1 LHIYTRKK
9 PHDATSRLHG
19 VGDLVPTKIPRR
31 TQMNAPQSPDKTK
44 VEQVK
49 LLIDGQWVE
58 SKTTEWRDI
67 VNPATQEVLARVPFA
82 TVEEVDAAVAAG
94 QRAFASWRDTPIG
107 ARMRIMLKLQALIRE
122 HTKRIAQTLSA
133 EQGKTLADAEGDIF
147 RGLEVVEHAAS
158 IGTLQM
164 GEFAENVAGG
174 VDTYTLRQPIGVCA
188 GITPFN
194 FPAMI
199 PLWMFPMAIVCGN
212 TFVLKP
218 SEQDPLSTMMLVEL
232 ALEAGVP
239 AGVLNVVHGG
249 KQVVDAICTH
259 KDIKAISFV
268 GSTEVGTHVYNLG
281 SQHGKRV
288 QSMMGAKNH
297 AVVLPDANRTQT
309 VNALVGA
316 AFGAAGQRCMAT
328 SVAVL
333 VGKAREWLPDIKDAA
348 SKLKVNAGSEP
359 GTDVGPVVSKRAKE
373 RVLGL
378 IESGIQEG
386 AKLELDGRGVK
397 VPGYEQGNF
406 VGPTLFSGV
415 KTDMQVYTQ
424 EIFGPVLV
432 TLEVDTLDEAIAL
445 VNANPFGNGTGLFT
459 QSGAAA
465 RKFQSEIDIGQ
476 VGINIP
482 IPVPVPFF
490 SFTGSRGS
498 KLGDL
503 GPYGKQVVQFYTQ
516 TKTVTARWFDD
527 DSVNDGVNTTISLR

>member
-1 LHIYTRKK
+1 
-9 PHDATSRLHG
+9 
-19 VGDLVPTKIPRR
+19 
-31 TQMNAPQSPDKTK
+31 MNAPLQSGGTTLQ
-44 VEQVK
+44 QVK
-49 LLIDGQWVE
+49 LLIDGEWVQ
-58 SKTTEWRDI
+58 SQSQEWHDI
-67 VNPATQEVLARVPFA
+67 VNPATQEVLAKVPFA
-82 TVEEVDAAVAAG
+82 TAGEVDAAIAAA
-94 QRAFASWRDTPIG
+94 QRAFQTWKLTPIG

-122 HTKRIAQTLSA
+122 HSKRIAQVLSA
-133 EQGKTLADAEGDIF
+133 EQGKTIADAEGDIF
-147 RGLEVVEHAAS
+147 RGLEVVEHACS

-218 SEQDPLSTMMLVEL
+218 SEQDPLSTMLLVEL
-232 ALEAGVP
+232 AVEAGVP

-249 KQVVDAICTH
+249 KEVVDALCTH
-259 KDIKAISFV
+259 QDIKAVSFV
-268 GSTEVGTHVYNLG
+268 GSTAVGTHVYDLAG
-281 SQHGKRV
+281 KHGKRV

-309 VNALVGA
+309 VNALAGA

-333 VGKAREWLPDIKDAA
+333 VGKAREWLPDIKEAA

-378 IESGIQEG
+378 IESGIKEG
-386 AKLELDGRGVK
+386 AKLELDGRDVK

-445 VNANPFGNGTGLFT
+445 VNSNPFGNGTGLFT

-482 IPVPVPFF
+482 IPVPVPYF

>member
-1 LHIYTRKK
+1 
-9 PHDATSRLHG
+9 
-19 VGDLVPTKIPRR
+19 
-31 TQMNAPQSPDKTK
+31 MNASMNPGQTK

-58 SKTTEWRDI
+58 SSTTEWRDI
-67 VNPATQEVLARVPFA
+67 VNPATQQVLAKVPFA
-82 TVEEVDAAVAAG
+82 TKEEVDSAVAAA
-94 QRAFASWRDTPIG
+94 QRAFKTWRETPIG

-122 HTKRIAQTLSA
+122 HSQRIAVTLSA
-133 EQGKTLADAEGDIF
+133 EQGKTIADAEGDIF
-147 RGLEVVEHAAS
+147 RGLEVVEHACS
-158 IGTLQM
+158 IGSLQM
-164 GEFAENVAGG
+164 GEHAENVAGG

-199 PLWMFPMAIVCGN
+199 PLWMFPMAIACGN

-232 ALEAGVP
+232 AVQAGVP

-249 KQVVDAICTH
+249 KDVVDAICTH
-259 KDIKAISFV
+259 PDIKAISFV
-268 GSTEVGTHVYNLG
+268 GSTEVGTHVYNLAG
-281 SQHGKRV
+281 QHGKRV
-288 QSMMGAKNH
+288 QAMMGAKNH
-297 AVVLPDANRTQT
+297 AVVLPDANRVQAL
-309 VNALVGA
+309 NALVGA
-316 AFGAAGQRCMAT
+316 GFGAAGQRCMAT
-328 SVAVL
+328 SVVVL
-333 VGKAREWLPDIKDAA
+333 VGAAREWLPDLKALA
-348 SKLKVNAGSEP
+348 SKLTVNAGSEP
-359 GTDVGPVVSKRAKE
+359 GTDVGPVISKRAKD
-373 RVLGL
+373 RILGL
-378 IESGIQEG
+378 IENGVKEG

-397 VPGYEQGNF
+397 VPGFEEGNF

-415 KTDMQVYTQ
+415 TTDMQIYTQ

-432 TLEVDTLDEAIAL
+432 VLEVDTLDEAIAL
-445 VNANPFGNGTGLFT
+445 VNRNPFGNGTGLFT

-465 RKFQSEIDIGQ
+465 RKFQNEIDVGQ

-516 TKTVTARWFDD
+516 TKTVTSRWFDD
-527 DSVNDGVNTTISLR
+527 DTVNDGVNTTIHLR

>member
-1 LHIYTRKK
+1 
-9 PHDATSRLHG
+9 
-19 VGDLVPTKIPRR
+19 
-31 TQMNAPQSPDKTK
+31 MNVSLTPSDTTLQT
-44 VEQVK
+44 VR
-49 LLIDGQWVE
+49 LLIDGEWVE
-58 SKTTEWRDI
+58 SQSSEWHDI
-67 VNPATQEVLARVPFA
+67 VNPATQQVLAKVPFA
-82 TVEEVDAAVAAG
+82 TASEVDAAIAAA
-94 QRAFASWRDTPIG
+94 QRAFQTWKLTPIG
-107 ARMRIMLKLQALIRE
+107 TRMRIMLKLQALIRE
-122 HTKRIAQTLSA
+122 HSKRIAAVLSA
-133 EQGKTLADAEGDIF
+133 EQGKTIADAEGDIF
-147 RGLEVVEHAAS
+147 RGLEVVEHACS

-199 PLWMFPMAIVCGN
+199 PLWMFPMAIACGN

-218 SEQDPLSTMMLVEL
+218 SEQDPLSTMLLVEL
-232 ALEAGVP
+232 AIEAGVP

-249 KQVVDAICTH
+249 KDVVDALCTH
-259 KDIKAISFV
+259 KDIKAVSFV
-268 GSTEVGTHVYNLG
+268 GSTAVGTHVYDLAG
-281 SQHGKRV
+281 RHGKRV

-297 AVVLPDANRTQT
+297 AVVLPDANREQT
-309 VNALVGA
+309 LNALVGA
-316 AFGAAGQRCMAT
+316 GFGAAGQRCMAT
-328 SVAVL
+328 SVVVL
-333 VGKAREWLPDIKDAA
+333 VGAAKQWLPELKALA
-348 SKLKVNAGSEP
+348 QKLKVNAGSEP
-359 GTDVGPVVSKRAKE
+359 GTDIGPVISKRAKARILE
-373 RVLGL
+373 L
-378 IESGIQEG
+378 IESGVKEG
-386 AKLELDGRGVK
+386 AKLELDGRGIS
-397 VPGYEQGNF
+397 VPGFEQGNF

-415 KTDMQVYTQ
+415 TTEMRIYTE

-432 TLEVDTLDEAIAL
+432 VLEVDTLDQAIAL

-465 RKFQSEIDIGQ
+465 RKFQSEIDVGQ

-527 DSVNDGVNTTISLR
+527 DSVNDGVNTTINLR

>member
-1 LHIYTRKK
+1 
-9 PHDATSRLHG
+9 
-19 VGDLVPTKIPRR
+19 
-31 TQMNAPQSPDKTK
+31 MNAPLNDAKADIS
-44 VEQVK
+44 QVK
-49 LLIDGQWVE
+49 LLINGEWVE
-58 SKTTEWRDI
+58 SKTQEWRDI
-67 VNPATQEVLARVPFA
+67 VNPATQQVLARVPFA
-82 TVEEVDAAVAAG
+82 TSDEVNSAISAA
-94 QRAFASWRDTPIG
+94 QQAFARWKRTPIG
-107 ARMRIMLKLQALIRE
+107 ARMRIMLKYQALIRE
-122 HTKRIAQTLSA
+122 HMKRIAQTLSA

-147 RGLEVVEHAAS
+147 RGLEVVEHACS
-158 IGTLQM
+158 VGSLQM
-164 GEFAENVAGG
+164 GEFAENVAGE

-218 SEQDPLSTMMLVEL
+218 SEQDPLSTMQLVEL
-232 ALEAGVP
+232 ALEAGIP
-239 AGVLNVVHGG
+239 PGVLNVVHGG
-249 KQVVDAICTH
+249 KDVVDALCTH
-259 KDIKAISFV
+259 PDIKAVSFV
-268 GSTEVGTHVYNLG
+268 GSTAVGTHVYDLAG
-281 SQHGKRV
+281 QHGKRV
-288 QSMMGAKNH
+288 QAMMGAKNH
-297 AVVLPDANRTQT
+297 AVVLPDANKEQT
-309 VNALVGA
+309 LNALVGA

-333 VGKAREWLPDIKDAA
+333 VGKTREWLPELKAKA
-348 SKLKVNAGSEP
+348 EQLKVNAGSEP
-359 GTDVGPVVSKRAKE
+359 GTDVGPLISKRARE

-378 IESGIQEG
+378 IESGVAEG
-386 AKLELDGRGVK
+386 ATLLLDGRDVQ

-415 KTDMQVYTQ
+415 TTEMRIYTE

-432 TLEVDTLDEAIAL
+432 TMEVDTLDEAIAL
-445 VNANPFGNGTGLFT
+445 VNRNPFGNGTGLFT

-465 RKFQSEIDIGQ
+465 RKFQSEIDVGQ

-527 DSVNDGVNTTISLR
+527 DSVNDGVNTTITLR